1 METPKIKATRGR
13 KSTEV
18 TYSEKITEALEMM
31 LYEKLSA
38 GEFNVQFAKRYN
50 VTERTA
56 EATWKRCKDILK
68 QRFTEKQ
75 DEIIQEQLSRYFDL
89 LDRARR
95 DGNKRVERET
105 LSDMNKLYGLETKK
119 VDVTSNGETIN
130 LNIVLDRD

>member
-89 LDRARR
+89 LQRARESNNR
-95 DGNKRVERET
+95 RVEREV
-105 LSDMNKLYGLETKK
+105 LADMNKLYGLENRKI
-119 VDVTSNGETIN
+119 DITSNGQPISININ
-130 LNIVLDRD
+130 LTD